1 MVEKFVHLHN
11 HTEYSLLD
19 GALRIDNLIKQT
31 KKYDMPAVAV
41 TDHGVL
47 YGMYE
52 FYKKAKKNNLNPIIG
67 CEVYVSPTDRFDRS
81 VRNRYHLVLL
91 AENNKGYQ
99 NLMKIVSSSWLEGFY
114 YKPRVDKD
122 LLYDHREGIIALSA
136 CLQGEIPQ
144 TILDNKNK
152 DDIKEVITQYL
163 QIFGKDNFFLEL
175 QDHNLAEE
183 KKVNS
188 KLIEISNEEKIPL
201 VISNDVHYQN
211 KKDAEVHDVL
221 LALQTG
227 KTVNDEDRMTF
238 PNDEFY
244 FKSSLK
250 MYKLF
255 PDLKEAY
262 QNTLKISQ
270 RVNINLDTDKFYLP
284 NYPDI
289 KKENSADYLKK
300 LCKDGLKEKG
310 LKDNKKAVER
320 MNYELQIIEDM
331 GYIAYFLI
339 VWDFIKYAKK
349 QDIRV
354 GPGRGS
360 AAGSL
365 VSYLLD
371 ITRINPLKYGLIF
384 ERFLNPQRV
393 TMPDIDIDFDERR
406 DEIIE
411 YVKKRYGKERV
422 AQIGTF
428 GTMAARAAV
437 RDVGRAL
444 DIPYGKVDKIAKM
457 IPAQHGINLKN
468 ALDNN
473 EKLKERYEND
483 KEIKKLI
490 DYSREIE
497 GLPRHI
503 STHAAGVIIGPE
515 DLKNIIPLQLQDDNV
530 ITQLPMGDLEDMGL
544 LKMDFLGLRNLT
556 ILNKAL
562 NLIEEN
568 KDETI
573 DIENISRDD
582 KKVYQML
589 QEGRTLGVFQMESR
603 LFQDLNKKL
612 KPDRFEDIIALLALG
627 RPGPLGSNIV
637 DDYISCRHGEKK
649 PDYLHPKLKP
659 ILKETYGMILY
670 QEQVMEIASELA
682 GYSMG
687 EADLLR
693 RGMGKKKEELIKA
706 ERERF
711 IKGSVNKGIKENIAS
726 EIFDQMEYFAG
737 YGFNKSHSAAY
748 ALLAYQTAYL
758 KANYPSEFMA
768 ALLSSVMSNLDKVSL
783 YINEA
788 KEIGLNVLPPDI
800 NESCYDFVPNKK
812 GDIRF
817 GLKAIKNVGT
827 NSIETIVNS
836 RQKEGYKSFKD
847 FLDKINIKKV
857 NIKTLDALIKA
868 GCFDNLGITRSQLLV
883 KYEEIY
889 EKVSSNRKRVSK
901 NQTSFFDIVESEEDF
916 FESEIEYPDL
926 EEIDLDIKL
935 EQEKE
940 FLGIY
945 VSGHPLDQYKEK
957 IKKLSNT
964 TCNIN
969 LHADKKGSLCFAGR
983 IVEVHQHYT
992 KNNNLMAFLTIE
1004 DWDNSVD
1011 VIVFPRVYE
1020 NYTDILKQGKVIMV
1034 VGKRSD
1040 DESIIAAQL
1049 LDLSLD
1055 ILEINFSKLDIKKLN
1070 KLKSFINTNK
1080 GNNPVIFNNNK
1091 SKVISNK
1098 DFWITLNESTKTK
1111 LNDIITEENY
1121 EIF

>member
-19 GALRIDNLIKQT
+19 GALRLDNLIAQA
-31 KKYDMPAVAV
+31 KKYDMPAVAI

-52 FYKKAKKNNLNPIIG
+52 FYKKAKKNNIKPIIG
-67 CEVYVSPTDRFDRS
+67 CEVYVSPTNRFDKSIRD
-81 VRNRYHLVLL
+81 RYHLILL
-91 AENNKGYQ
+91 AENNQGYQ

-122 LLYDHREGIIALSA
+122 LLYEHREGLIALSG
-136 CLQGEIPQ
+136 CLQGEVAQSILNNQNEKQ
-144 TILDNKNK
+144 TKEI
-152 DDIKEVITQYL
+152 IKEYR
-163 QIFGKDNFFLEL
+163 QIFGEDNYFLEIM
-175 QDHNLAEE
+175 DHNLSKE
-183 KKVNS
+183 KKVS
-188 KLIEISNEEKIPL
+188 SALIKIANDEDIPL
-201 VISNDVHYQN
+201 IVSNDVHYQS
-211 KKDAEVHDVL
+211 KDDAKVHDVL

-227 KTVNDEDRMTF
+227 KTVNDENRLTF
-238 PNDEFY
+238 PNDNFY
-244 FKSSLK
+244 FKSSLE
-250 MYKLF
+250 MFKLF
-255 PDLKEAY
+255 PDIREAY
-262 QNTLKISQ
+262 KNTLRISN
-270 RVNINLDTDKFYLP
+270 RVNINLANDKFYLP
-284 NYPDI
+284 SYPDV
-289 KKENSADYLKK
+289 KEENTASYLKE
-300 LCKDGLKEKG
+300 LCEQGLKEKG
-310 LKDNKKAVER
+310 LENNEKAIKR
-320 MNYELQIIEDM
+320 MNYELSIIEDM
-331 GYIAYFLI
+331 GYVSYFLI
-339 VWDFIKYAKK
+339 VWDFIKYANENG
-349 QDIRV
+349 IRV

-371 ITRINPLKYGLIF
+371 ITRINPMKYGLIF
-384 ERFLNPQRV
+384 ERFLNPERV

-411 YVKKRYGKERV
+411 YVKERYGTERV

-457 IPAQHGINLKN
+457 IPAQPGVNLEY
-468 ALDNN
+468 ALNN
-473 EKLKERYEND
+473 SEKLIERYEND
-483 KEIKKLI
+483 KEVKKLI
-490 DYSREIE
+490 DYSKEIE

-530 ITQLPMGDLEDMGL
+530 ITQLPMDDLEDMGL

-556 ILNKAL
+556 IINKSL
-562 NLIEEN
+562 DLIKKNRN
-568 KDETI
+568 KNI
-573 DIENISRDD
+573 DIENIPRDD
-582 KKVYQML
+582 PDVYNVL
-589 QEGRTLGVFQMESR
+589 QSGRTLGIFQMESR

-612 KPDRFEDIIALLALG
+612 KPNRFEDIIAILALG

-637 DDYISCRHGEKK
+637 DDYISCRHGEKE
-649 PDYLHPKLKP
+649 PEYLHPKLEP

-693 RGMGKKKEELIKA
+693 RGMGKKKEKLIKA

-711 IKGSVNKGIKENIAS
+711 IKGAVQKGIKEDIAS

-758 KANYPSEFMA
+758 KAKYPPEFMA

-788 KEIGLNVLPPDI
+788 KELGLNVLPPDI
-800 NESCYDFVPNKK
+800 NESYFDFVPNKK

-817 GLKAIKNVGT
+817 GLKAIKNVGS

-836 RQKEGYKSFKD
+836 RQEEGYKSFED
-847 FLDKINIKKV
+847 FLDKIDIKKINV
-857 NIKTLDALIKA
+857 TTLEALIKS
-868 GCFDNLGITRSQLLV
+868 GCFDEFGVKRSQLLV
-883 KYEEIY
+883 KYEEVY
-889 EKVSSNRKRVSK
+889 EKISNSKKRVNT
-901 NQTSFFDIVESEEDF
+901 NQTSFFDMVEKEEDF
-916 FESEIEYPDL
+916 FESKISYPDID
-926 EEIDLDIKL
+926 EIDLVAKL

-945 VSGHPLDQYKEK
+945 VSGHPLDDYENK
-957 IKKLSNT
+957 ILKLTNA
-964 TCNIN
+964 TCHIEENG
-969 LHADKKGSLCFAGR
+969 ADNLCFAGR
-983 IVEVHQHYT
+983 IIEVHQHYT
-992 KNNNLMAFLTIE
+992 KNNNLMAFLTVE
-1004 DWDNSVD
+1004 DWDTTID
-1011 VIVFPRVYE
+1011 VVVFPRTYE
-1020 NYTDILKQGKVIMV
+1020 NFKNILIKGKVIMI

-1040 DESIIAAQL
+1040 NDSFIANKI
-1049 LDLSLD
+1049 LDLTLD
-1055 ILEINFSKLDIKKLN
+1055 ILEINLIELEIEQLN
-1070 KLKSFINTNK
+1070 ELRKFIQTNK
-1080 GNNPVIFNNNK
+1080 GKNPVIFNNSNK
-1091 SKVISNK
+1091 KVITDNE
-1098 DFWITLNESTKTK
+1098 FWIKLDNSTIKK
-1111 LNDIITEENY
+1111 LGKIIPNKHFDTY
-1121 EIF
+1121 